1 MGLGW
6 KELVIL
12 LVIVVLI
19 FGTKKL
25 ANLGKDLG
33 GAVGGFKKG
42 LKDGEDAARLGN
54 EADGDKPADPAKSP
68 ADSRNG
74 DGQG

>member
-6 KELVIL
+6 KELLIV
-12 LVIVVLI
+12 LVIVLVV

-42 LKDGEDAARLGN
+42 LKEGEDAARLGQDP
-54 EADGDKPADPAKSP
+54 ATDKPADAAKAPAET
-68 ADSRNG
+68 REG
-74 DGQG
+74 GGQG

>member
-12 LVIVVLI
+12 LVIVLVI

-25 ANLGKDLG
+25 ANIGKDLG

-42 LKDGEDAARLGN
+42 LKDGEDAARIAQD
-54 EADGDKPADPAKSP
+54 ADAAKPAESARAPADP
-68 ADSRNG
+68 REG
-74 DGQG
+74 GQG